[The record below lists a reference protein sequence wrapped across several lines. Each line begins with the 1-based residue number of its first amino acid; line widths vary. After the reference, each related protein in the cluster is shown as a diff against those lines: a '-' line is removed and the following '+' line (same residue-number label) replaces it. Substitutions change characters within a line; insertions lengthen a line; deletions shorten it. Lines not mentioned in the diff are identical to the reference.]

1 MYKHTGIGWI
11 SVQEKCLRIVSF
23 LGTKSELMNVI
34 VSCGW
39 SRYATAVNR
48 DTKILAT
55 KSWYNFPFLDISLF
69 EKVIWCFTFV
79 ISCLQYFWCKFSIN
93 SCKIYEKYRNIYWEQ
108 KESHTIFP
116 CLSILF
122 NVNVVPALFFF
133 FCRRW
138 QGFPF
143 TVSLSD
149 FLCLLCI
156 VGVRRP
162 RRIRSGQRANG
173 S

>member
-1 MYKHTGIGWI
+1 M
-11 SVQEKCLRIVSF
+11 L
-23 LGTKSELMNVI
+23 

-93 SCKIYEKYRNIYWEQ
+93 SCKILWKIKKHLLRTKGIAHHFPVFVNIVQ
-108 KESHTIFP
+108 CKCSPSFI
-116 CLSILF
+116 
-122 NVNVVPALFFF
+122 FFF
-133 FCRRW
+133 LPEMTR
-138 QGFPF
+138 
-143 TVSLSD
+143 VSLYS
-149 FLCLLCI
+149 FAVWLSVFAMYC
-156 VGVRRP
+156 
-162 RRIRSGQRANG
+162 RSPPTQKDPVWPAC
-173 S
+173 